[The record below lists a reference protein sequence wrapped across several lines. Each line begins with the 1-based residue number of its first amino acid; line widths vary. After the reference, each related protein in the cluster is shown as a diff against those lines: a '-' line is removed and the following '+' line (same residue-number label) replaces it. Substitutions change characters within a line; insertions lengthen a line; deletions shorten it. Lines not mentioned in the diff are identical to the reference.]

1 MQPVALQVG
10 IQPPFPEQRRAA
22 HLRGLFRFS
31 EWLERGHQTDLNF
44 LIITHQDLV
53 HTFCSMIKPEVCIEW
68 VKYCGWG
75 AAFIHRCG
83 KAGAAA
89 KTRTPPA
96 IHSLKMMADFGSGV
110 RWSPYSV
117 DPFTGQQMR
126 WYPPQEDTGVAAIAT
141 TFSNQ
146 ATAELEDMK
155 RYADAQ
161 ALQRAFKG
169 NKTVSLLVGAMGA
182 RSESLEARTVA
193 TKKAKQELDNQYQKV
208 LIRPANSPG
217 REVSS
222 RKEEEMISCDRSAH
236 IMARREIEP
245 QPLSDSRSALP
256 LRKSFTNLSSVNEV
270 VEGVEEAGDRTEEDY
285 VNVSL

>member
-1 MQPVALQVG
+1 MGQV
-10 IQPPFPEQRRAA
+10 
-22 HLRGLFRFS
+22 LRLGRSIHPSLRQS
-31 EWLERGHQTDLNF
+31 
-44 LIITHQDLV
+44 
-53 HTFCSMIKPEVCIEW
+53 
-68 VKYCGWG
+68 WG
-75 AAFIHRCG
+75 CCEDKDSAC
-83 KAGAAA
+83 
-89 KTRTPPA
+89 
-96 IHSLKMMADFGSGV
+96 HSLPEDDGRFWFRCEVVAVFCGSIYWTADEMV
-110 RWSPYSV
+110 P
-117 DPFTGQQMR
+117 T
-126 WYPPQEDTGVAAIAT
+126 QEDTGVAAIAT

-270 VEGVEEAGDRTEEDY
+270 VEGVEEAGDRTEERY